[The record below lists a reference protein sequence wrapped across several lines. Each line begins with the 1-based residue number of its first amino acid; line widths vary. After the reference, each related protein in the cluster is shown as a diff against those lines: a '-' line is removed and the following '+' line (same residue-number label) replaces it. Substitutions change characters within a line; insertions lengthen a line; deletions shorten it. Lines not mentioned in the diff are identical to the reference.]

1 MLAFSHVTAGY
12 GGPPVLQ
19 DVCLRLA
26 PRRVTTLVGPN
37 GCGKSTLLRAAA
49 RQLPLSQGGIT
60 LDGQPIGDFSPKA
73 YARRVA
79 LLPQARDVPAIT
91 VRQLA
96 LHGRFPYLGFPRT
109 PSKAD
114 HAAVDAALE
123 AAGVAGLRDADLRQ
137 LSGGQRQKAYLA
149 MALSQ
154 DAELLLLDEPT
165 TFLDIQHQL
174 ELLALIAGLS
184 GQGKTVLMVL
194 HDLDQALRVSDE
206 VAVLQDGRLAFH
218 GAPEAAYTAG
228 ILQEVF
234 QVGVRRVTAGTPPQ
248 VHYVFSPLA
257 SPPPPCQSPAPGVC

>member
-1 MLAFSHVTAGY
+1 MLAFDHVTAGY
-12 GGPPVLQ
+12 GGAPVLR
-19 DVCLRLA
+19 DVCLQLA
-26 PRRVTTLVGPN
+26 PRRVTALIGPN

-49 RQLPLSQGGIT
+49 RQLPLAQGGIT
-60 LDGQPIGDFSPKA
+60 LDERPINGYSPKA

-91 VRQLA
+91 VQQLT

-114 HAAVDAALE
+114 LRAVDAALE
-123 AAGVAGLRDADLRQ
+123 AAGMAGLRDADLRQ

-154 DAELLLLDEPT
+154 DADLLLLDEPT

-174 ELLALIAGLS
+174 ELLHLVAGLPA
-184 GQGKTVLMVL
+184 QGKTVLMVL

-206 VAVLQDGRLAFH
+206 VAVMDGGRLTFH
-218 GAPEAAYTAG
+218 GAPEAAYAAG
-228 ILQEVF
+228 VLEDVF
-234 QVGVRRVTAGTPPQ
+234 QVAVRRVTVGKPASA
-248 VHYVFSPLA
+248 HYVFSPLA
-257 SPPPPCQSPAPGVC
+257 